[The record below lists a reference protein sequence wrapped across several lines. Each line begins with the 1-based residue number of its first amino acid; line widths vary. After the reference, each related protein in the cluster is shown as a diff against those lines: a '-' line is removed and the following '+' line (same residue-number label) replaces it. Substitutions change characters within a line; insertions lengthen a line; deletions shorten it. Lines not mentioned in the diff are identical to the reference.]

1 MSEHTDVCEIHRCTI
16 LKYKTGVLYQAVQGH
31 AAAGGWDLNLVA
43 PATEGLSK
51 VITMDSTVYV
61 C

>member
-1 MSEHTDVCEIHRCTI
+1 MSVRYTI

-31 AAAGGWDLNLVA
+31 AAAGGWDFNLVA